1 MTTCARTRYAV
12 LTIGEAAAYL
22 GLTKSTVD
30 SYRHRGR
37 FPAPDGW
44 RGRRPLWLPETLDTW
59 QAGRWGAAIRRGY
72 AYPNT
77 DPTGGR
83 EAAPSGTREGTPS
96 TGEL

>member
-37 FPAPDGW
+37 FPVPDGW
-44 RGRRPLWLPETLDTW
+44 RGRRPVWRPETLDAW
-59 QAGRWGAAIRRGY
+59 QAGRVAAYRDRGY
-72 AYPNT
+72 AP
-77 DPTGGR
+77 PAGI
-83 EAAPSGTREGTPS
+83 
-96 TGEL
+96 